1 MTDISI
7 KLINFIYNKTYIILE
22 IDIVI
27 SYQPE
32 MNLSKY
38 NLQGRIYMA
47 KDIITYADFDKIE
60 FKLGVIVAC
69 EKHPNADRLLVFQV
83 DVGEETPR
91 QIVSSIAEFYNPE
104 EVINKRVVVVT
115 NLKPAKFRGLESN
128 GMLMCA
134 SLVDD
139 EDVEL
144 LTITKPFIGGTRV
157 D

>member
-1 MTDISI
+1 
-7 KLINFIYNKTYIILE
+7 
-22 IDIVI
+22 
-27 SYQPE
+27 
-32 MNLSKY
+32 
-38 NLQGRIYMA
+38 MA
-47 KDIITYADFDKIE
+47 KDIISFSDFDKIE
-60 FKLGVIVAC
+60 FKLGVILEC
-69 EKHPNADRLLVFQV
+69 TKHPNADRLLVFQV
-83 DVGEETPR
+83 DVGEEQPR
-91 QIVSSIAEFYNPE
+91 QIVSSIADFYNPE

-144 LTITKPFIGGTRV
+144 LTITKPFVAGTLV

>member
-7 KLINFIYNKTYIILE
+7 NLINFIYNKTYIILE

-32 MNLSKY
+32 MNFSKN

-69 EKHPNADRLLVFQV
+69 EKHPNADMLTVCGI
-83 DVGEETPR
+83 DIG
-91 QIVSSIAEFYNPE
+91 SIAEFYNPE

-144 LTITKPFIGGTRV
+144 LTITKPFVGGTRV